1 MAHCPG
7 GTSNI
12 RNETEPNKAKSETK
26 NHKLKFLDS
35 LDVLDLICQV

>member
-26 NHKLKFLDS
+26 NHKLKILDS